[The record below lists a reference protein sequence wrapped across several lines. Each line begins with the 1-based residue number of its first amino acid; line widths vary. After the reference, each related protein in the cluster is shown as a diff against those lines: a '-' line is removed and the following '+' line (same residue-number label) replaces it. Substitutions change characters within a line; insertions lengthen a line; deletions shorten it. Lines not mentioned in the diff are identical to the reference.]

1 MWSTFQG
8 AMALSKAKNFLSD
21 AGIPIPGQGDGG
33 VKEDA
38 KISAKVAK
46 RQAEIEEQKKERAT
60 KGDELKQRQKERGA
74 RKAELEK
81 ARGFR

>member
-1 MWSTFQG
+1 MWSSLQG
-8 AMALSKAKNFLSD
+8 VLALGKAKSFLSD

-33 VKEDA
+33 KDDA

-46 RQAEIEEQKKERAT
+46 RQAEIDEQKKMRST
-60 KGDELKQRQKERGA
+60 KDDDMKQRQKERVA
-74 RKAELEK
+74 RQKELEK

>member
-1 MWSTFQG
+1 MWSALQG
-8 AMALSKAKNFLSD
+8 AMALSKAKNFMSD
-21 AGIPIPGQGDGG
+21 AGIPVPGQGDGG
-33 VKEDA
+33 KDDA

-46 RQAEIEEQKKERAT
+46 RQAEIDEQKKKRAS
-60 KGDELKQRQKERGA
+60 KDDELKQRQKERVA